1 MQGKETDTVLMFR
14 RLHNTARVFRNAIAT
29 KVESIERAKG
39 DAIEFKDVATLV
51 AGKRGRDAEQNGDPD
66 GGVWTAGQVTG
77 LINDV
82 PSCAELIYRIVSE
95 AESTIRSRL
104 AGMVEDKASS
114 KHSTAI
120 ISAEPRA
127 RL

>member
-1 MQGKETDTVLMFR
+1 MFR

-66 GGVWTAGQVTG
+66 GGIWTAGQVTG
-77 LINDV
+77 LINDSV
-82 PSCAELIYRIVSE
+82 LPA
-95 AESTIRSRL
+95 RL
-104 AGMVEDKASS
+104 PHGIAGRKPATQPLRRMVEDKA
-114 KHSTAI
+114 A
-120 ISAEPRA
+120 
-127 RL
+127 